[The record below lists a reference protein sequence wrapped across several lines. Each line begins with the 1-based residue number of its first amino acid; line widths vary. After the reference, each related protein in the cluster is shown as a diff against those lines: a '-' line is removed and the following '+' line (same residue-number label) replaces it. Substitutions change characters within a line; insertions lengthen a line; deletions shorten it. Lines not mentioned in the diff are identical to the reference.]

1 MIYVLDTD
9 ILTLYQGLHAAV
21 WHRARQRRP
30 DELAITV
37 ISVEEQLSGW
47 YRRLRQARKPD
58 QLAVVYQRL
67 ATTVQLLSGWQ
78 ILSFTQPAIIRYD
91 QLRAARLNVR
101 KMDLRIAAIALENSA
116 TVVTRN
122 RQDFLRIPGLQIED
136 WSQ

>member
-1 MIYVLDTD
+1 M
-9 ILTLYQGLHAAV
+9 
-21 WHRARQRRP
+21 
-30 DELAITV
+30 